1 MHAACTHVLR
11 VRLSVHMHAVLLLV
25 PQFQQLYSM
34 DVTLRMIVYSVRN
47 RSVQVRIYNNNIGFR
62 NNTGTLLV
70 LFPRRA
76 RKENSLFPCAHTCV
90 FEACRQS
97 GDIMHS
103 LLQQA
108 WSAFAHWWKTRMAEP
123 RLDIRLARRALGND
137 KPNFR
142 LAQRDSLI
150 EH

>member
-1 MHAACTHVLR
+1 MH
-11 VRLSVHMHAVLLLV
+11 
-25 PQFQQLYSM
+25 
-34 DVTLRMIVYSVRN
+34 VTLRRTADSVYSVRH
-47 RSVQVRIYNNNIGFR
+47 RRVQVRIYNNYFEFR
-62 NNTGTLLV
+62 NITGTLLV

-97 GDIMHS
+97 GDIVHS

-108 WSAFAHWWKTRMAEP
+108 WSAFDPLRKTRVTEP
-123 RLDIRLARRALGND
+123 HLDIRLARALGND

-142 LAQRDSLI
+142 LAQGDSNIDGRTAGLPGFSSRMTFDPAVNSLSFCI
-150 EH
+150 PAVQS